1 MFDDCNL
8 CLELMQISS
17 VVSEKLK
24 AIQRNCF
31 AKAHGCT
38 SYQWLLSVFATACA
52 GPNRQ
57 S

>member
-8 CLELMQISS
+8 CLESMQISS

-24 AIQRNCF
+24 AIQRKCF

-52 GPNRQ
+52 GLNRQ